1 MATRGLPPVLA
12 SHARRLIRISPRWL
26 IEARR
31 HAAWPLYREEGHQV
45 AKSQRVVGF
54 DCGEDGHSAVL
65 LDAAGKLEKTFGV
78 ANERGQIEELVAD
91 LMLAVGPEA
100 QLVVV
105 VESRRSHGRVV
116 SDVAVELGCDLRQVN
131 TVALNHFRDLEGQP
145 RKDDEWDGYLAA
157 RMVFLE
163 MGGCRKVAETT
174 GEERALSRLTRT
186 HGRLVEDRKRHV
198 ARLRAVLL
206 ELAPEMLH
214 SSWEGPQPGSKAMLY
229 LLERWPGFKGLE
241 RAQLRSIEKILRQCR
256 YGSKAV
262 GVAEL
267 IRKMARGIVIADG
280 ERSAL
285 SLELD
290 LLVRQI
296 QFCDESIDQL
306 RGMIAHHV
314 ERDPVGKKLLEMD
327 GNGPVITGV
336 LLSELCPV
344 ARTSTE
350 PKCATYAGVT
360 PLSRKSGKS
369 LNTDQL
375 AQGVNK
381 RVLHALYTSSVVAI
395 GHSAV
400 DRAYYQKKLRDY
412 AGHPKPHVA
421 AFIALSRQRH
431 KLIYKLVTTAAR
443 YDKEVLIASHLAR
456 LEQNRIAAA

>member
-1 MATRGLPPVLA
+1 MAM
-12 SHARRLIRISPRWL
+12 
-26 IEARR
+26 
-31 HAAWPLYREEGHQV
+31 
-45 AKSQRVVGF
+45 SQRVVGF
-54 DCGEDGHSAVL
+54 DCGEDRHSAVL
-65 LDAAGKLEKTFGV
+65 LDTAGKFEKGFGV
-78 ANERGQIEELVAD
+78 DNERGQIQELLAE
-91 LMLAVGPEA
+91 LMLFVGPDAELA
-100 QLVVV
+100 VV
-105 VESRRSHGRVV
+105 VESKRSHGRVV
-116 SDVAVELGCDLRQVN
+116 ADVAVELGCDLRQVN

-163 MGGCRKVAETT
+163 MGGCRRVAETSE
-174 GEERALSRLTRT
+174 EERALSRLTRT

-256 YGSKAV
+256 YGSKAA
-262 GVAEL
+262 GVAER
-267 IRKMARGIVIADG
+267 IRKMARGIVIAVE

-285 SLELD
+285 SLDLD

-296 QFCDESIDQL
+296 RFCNESIEQV
-306 RGMIAHHV
+306 RGRIEQHV
-314 ERDPVGKKLLEMD
+314 ERDPVGKKLLEMH

-344 ARTSTE
+344 ARTSSE

-369 LNTDQL
+369 LNNDKLT
-375 AQGVNK
+375 QGTNK
-381 RVLHALYTSSVVAI
+381 RVLHALYTGAVVAI
-395 GHSAV
+395 KNSAV
-400 DRAYYQKKLRDY
+400 DRAYYNKKLRDY

-431 KLIYKLVTTAAR
+431 KLIYKLITTSAR

-456 LEQNRIAAA
+456 LERNRIAAA